1 MVGITAPSGA
11 DTLLALAKFV
21 QSPELQ
27 DKLKELQAAEEAA
40 NKAASNAADA
50 LKALADKEEKLK
62 TLELKFISLPQ
73 REAAPVPEKG
83 RLDSW
88 GHGIKRAIAG
98 QVMGIR

>member
-40 NKAASNAADA
+40 NKAASNATEA

-62 TLELKFISLPQ
+62 ALELKFISLPQ
-73 REAAPVPEKG
+73 REAALVAEKA
-83 RLDSW
+83 RLDAW
-88 GHGIKRAIAG
+88 VDGIKRAVG
-98 QVMGIR
+98 G

>member
-62 TLELKFISLPQ
+62 ALELKFIRLPQ
-73 REAAPVPEKG
+73 REAALVAEKA
-83 RLDSW
+83 RLDAW
-88 GHGIKRAIAG
+88 ADGVKTGIGGYA
-98 QVMGIR
+98 